1 MDLRLKRAP
10 VLWLTGFMGCGKSTV
25 GKLLA
30 KQLGWQFL
38 DLDAQIEQ
46 AAGRTIREIFE
57 FDGEAAFR
65 ELEHEQ
71 LLKQAGACRQ
81 GGASV
86 VALGGG
92 AYVSE
97 RNREAIED
105 CGVAVW
111 LDPPYPI
118 LWARVEGNEKR
129 PLAKDPDKFRALY
142 DERRSSYAHAEYQ
155 ITEDTSEKAAAAIL
169 ALGLF

>member
-10 VLWLTGFMGCGKSTV
+10 VVWLTGFMGCGKSTT

-30 KQLGWQFL
+30 KKLGWRFI
-38 DLDAQIEQ
+38 DLDSQIEQ

-57 FDGEAAFR
+57 SDGEAAFR
-65 ELEHEQ
+65 DLEHEQ
-71 LLKQAGACRQ
+71 LLKLAGACRQ

-86 VALGGG
+86 IALGGG
-92 AYVSE
+92 AYTAE
-97 RNREAIED
+97 RNRDALED
-105 CGVAVW
+105 CGITVW

-129 PLAKDPDKFRALY
+129 PLAKDPEKFRALY
-142 DERRSSYAHAEYQ
+142 DERRSSYALASYQ
-155 ITEDTSEKAAAAIL
+155 VTEDTSEKAAEAIFE
-169 ALGLF
+169 LGLF